1 MNYNYEHFDMYGNT
15 RIAVGASLFVGYLA
29 HYAFQGL
36 NYYGNKKMNE
46 HMNYVTKRM
55 YLFGIMCA
63 LSVGVIQGSVYT
75 AIFAWSLFQ
84 LGLPCP
90 SYSPFT
96 PLSF

>member
-1 MNYNYEHFDMYGNT
+1 MSYNYEHFDMYGNT
-15 RIAVGASLFVGYLA
+15 RIAVGVSLFVGYLA

-46 HMNYVTKRM
+46 HMNYLTKRM

-63 LSVGVIQGSVYT
+63 LSVGIIQGSVYT
-75 AIFAWSLFQ
+75 AIMAWSLFQ

-90 SYSPFT
+90 SY
-96 PLSF
+96 